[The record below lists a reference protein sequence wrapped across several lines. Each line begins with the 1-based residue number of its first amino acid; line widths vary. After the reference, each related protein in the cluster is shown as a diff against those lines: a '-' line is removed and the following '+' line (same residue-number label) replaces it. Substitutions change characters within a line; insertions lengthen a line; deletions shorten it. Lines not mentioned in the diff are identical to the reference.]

1 MDLIGLAGLA
11 VLLLVKEAGVPVPV
25 PGDLLVIG
33 AGAGLAGDPPL
44 AVMGLALILLVGY
57 AGGSIQFLLMRRAFR
72 RALLAVLARIGIG
85 PERVEALATR
95 LRRTGARGVAV
106 ARMTPGV
113 RVGAIAA
120 CGMAAIPFAVFL
132 RGLIV
137 GNAVF
142 VTGHF
147 ALGYLLGAS
156 ATEVIGSVSGIG
168 LIAIALAGLAL
179 IGAVGWRLLRRARR
193 APPGASSGFGAWAD
207 AACPACLA
215 IAVAAAA
222 RPASD

>member
-1 MDLIGLAGLA
+1 
-11 VLLLVKEAGVPVPV
+11 
-25 PGDLLVIG
+25 
-33 AGAGLAGDPPL
+33 
-44 AVMGLALILLVGY
+44 
-57 AGGSIQFLLMRRAFR
+57 MRRAFR
-72 RALLAVLARIGIG
+72 RALLAGLARIGIG

-120 CGMAAIPFAVFL
+120 CSMAAIPFAVFL

-168 LIAIALAGLAL
+168 LIAIALSGLAL
-179 IGAVGWRLLRRARR
+179 IGAVGWGLLRRARR

-215 IAVAAAA
+215 IAVAATA